1 MICRREHLRHSDIPG
16 CVELS
21 AEFISAMLFG
31 TGVGVVQEVK
41 LKAVTTPKP
50 VKARKTNW
58 KAKK

>member
-1 MICRREHLRHSDIPG
+1 MTCRREHLRRSDIPG

-21 AEFISAMLFG
+21 AEFIGEMLFG
-31 TGVGVVQEVK
+31 TGVTKEAKPKTIKVS
-41 LKAVTTPKP
+41 KP